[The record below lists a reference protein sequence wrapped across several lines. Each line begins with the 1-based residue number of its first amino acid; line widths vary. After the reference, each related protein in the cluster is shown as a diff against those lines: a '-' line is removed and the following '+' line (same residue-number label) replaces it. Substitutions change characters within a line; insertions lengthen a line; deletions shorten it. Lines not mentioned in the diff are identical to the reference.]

1 MVNKNKQ
8 KKSHELELVPGYQ
21 QQTLAQTEN
30 LEANRLEQ
38 YYHHE
43 PAQQYLALDYPYLQ
57 LEDPWHPSY
66 WGHQWQMEVN
76 YG

>member
-1 MVNKNKQ
+1 MSLNQ
-8 KKSHELELVPGYQ
+8 SLEHEPGYQ

-66 WGHQWQMEVN
+66 
-76 YG
+76 